1 MLVGRGMGIAT
12 ERKLDFGGGT
22 PPLVLDLL
30 ERIRTRISVAVE
42 PELMTTIVDQLT
54 ERFGT
59 LREAAARL
67 LVAEDA
73 LYHQWR
79 NGRHRIPLATL
90 LRLANSA
97 EIPKG
102 RVAAALR
109 DYSQAGRSPIRRPP
123 RHGSDPPYFAWLIA

>member
-42 PELMTTIVDQLT
+42 PELMTTIVDRLT

-90 LRLANSA
+90 LRLPNSA
-97 EIPKG
+97 EIPKEPVAPDG
-102 RVAAALR
+102 RE
-109 DYSQAGRSPIRRPP
+109 YPQAGWNPTRSP
-123 RHGSDPPYFAWLIA
+123 GKMCA